1 MSEPTLVEINNKL
14 DYLLQLMKE
23 IALEEEDEEDEE

>member
-23 IALEEEDEEDEE
+23 IALEEEDEEYEE